1 MNSYYYYVSMILL
14 AISYVDNSLGS
25 NSTTSTSSQSSS
37 ASASSAAAAAS
48 TSSSASSSI
57 EFSPFKSVGHTKDV
71 DSFNVIE
78 NDNLQLMCEV
88 VLRSEQKDVQFN
100 WYRVHDDGEDE
111 EIKGGD
117 RNITNDPGDDTQSP
131 PYFRKSFLQLDNVQ
145 FKDRGLYI
153 CEAGYDNVKANNT
166 VYVRIKS
173 RMAALYPFLGICAEV
188 TILCV
193 IIFVYE
199 RRRSKSELGR
209 GDASSYD
216 KGKSQAKMS

>member
-1 MNSYYYYVSMILL
+1 MIEK
-14 AISYVDNSLGS
+14 DNLELTCEVILREKTEKIKFTWYRILDDG
-25 NSTTSTSSQSSS
+25 Q
-37 ASASSAAAAAS
+37 
-48 TSSSASSSI
+48 
-57 EFSPFKSVGHTKDV
+57 E
-71 DSFNVIE
+71 NVIT
-78 NDNLQLMCEV
+78 
-88 VLRSEQKDVQFN
+88 
-100 WYRVHDDGEDE
+100 
-111 EIKGGD
+111 D
-117 RNITNDPGDDTQSP
+117 RNITTDPGDDTQAP
-131 PYFRKSFLQLDNVQ
+131 LYFKKSFLQLDNVQ
-145 FKDRGLYI
+145 FKDRGLYV
-153 CEAGYDNVKANNT
+153 CEAMNEAQTMKGNNT